1 MSDDLQITP
10 SSGNVFED
18 LGFGEESRYLLAK
31 SRLMHG
37 LTRYV
42 QSQDWTQV
50 QAAEAFGVHQPVV
63 SNLVNGKLSQFTM
76 DRLLKMAEHA
86 GLDFDVQLTGLEP
99 A

>member
-1 MSDDLQITP
+1 MSDNLQITS

-18 LGFGEESRYLLAK
+18 LGFGGESKYLLAK

-37 LTRYV
+37 LAQYIRAKG
-42 QSQDWTQV
+42 WTQV
-50 QAAEAFGVHQPVV
+50 QAAETFGVHQPVI

-86 GLDFDVQLTGLEP
+86 GIEFDVRLIGLET

>member
-1 MSDDLQITP
+1 MSDDLQIMP

-18 LGFGEESRYLLAK
+18 LGFGEESKYLLAK

-37 LTRYV
+37 LERYIRAKG
-42 QSQDWTQV
+42 WTQV

-63 SNLVNGKLSQFTM
+63 SNLVNGKLSQFTL

-86 GLDFDVQLTGLEP
+86 GIGFDIRLTGLET